1 MNMDYIWIY
10 EQTISQMKQFLITS
24 TVALLIVISSPL
36 TIVYLLHYTAKVIAK
51 GLTED
56 GKYAPTT
63 RTKW

>member
-1 MNMDYIWIY
+1 
-10 EQTISQMKQFLITS
+10 MKQFLITS

-63 RTKW
+63 RTK